1 MLNKGTKILSILTIA
16 FLLISCDNSNENGQ
30 NGNNNETRLIPVE
43 TVTVEKDRF
52 EDFIRLSGNV
62 EAIDDATIS
71 AESSGRILS
80 IRERGERVR
89 KGGVIARLDDR
100 LMQAQHE
107 AAKTGFELAND
118 TFNRLEALYADSIIS
133 TQDFNSARAQRDQAK
148 AQLDQA
154 SKQLQDANIE
164 APFEGR
170 IEERMIRTGE
180 LINPGMP
187 VVRLV
192 NTDRVRVLAGI
203 PERYSTEIREGSEVV
218 VNIRSVG
225 GGERT
230 ATISYSGNVIDPE
243 TRTYTIEVE
252 LANPQEIIKP
262 DMVVDLRVK
271 RETLE
276 DVVVIPRTAIVRD
289 ETGSFVFISREEN
302 GRKIAELVE
311 VRTGT
316 ASGPLVQILEGISDG
331 DEVVVVGMRNLSIGD
346 ELNVITNESSIERA
360 KRLRDQERPVASY

>member
-1 MLNKGTKILSILTIA
+1 MLNKGTKILSVLTIA

-30 NGNNNETRLIPVE
+30 NGNDNDRRLIPVE
-43 TVTVEKDRF
+43 TVTIVKDRF

-71 AESSGRILS
+71 AETSGRVHF
-80 IRERGERVR
+80 IRERGERVS

-100 LMQAQHE
+100 LTQAQYE
-107 AAKTGFELAND
+107 AAQTGFELADD

-133 TQDFNSARAQRDQAK
+133 TQDYNSARAQRDQAK

-154 SKQLQDANIE
+154 RKQLQDANIE

-192 NTDRVRVLAGI
+192 NTDRIRILAGI

-230 ATISYSGNVIDPE
+230 AAISYSGNVIDPD
-243 TRTYTIEVE
+243 TRTYTVEVE
-252 LANPQEIIKP
+252 LANPQQIIKP
-262 DMVVDLRVK
+262 DMVVDLRVN

-276 DVVVIPRTAIVRD
+276 DAVIIPRTAVIRD
-289 ETGSFVFISREEN
+289 ETGAFVFVSKEEN
-302 GRKIAELVE
+302 GRTTAELVE
-311 VRTGT
+311 VRTGA
-316 ASGPLVQILEGISDG
+316 ASGSLVQILEGISEG
-331 DEVVVVGMRNLSIGD
+331 DEVVVAGIRNLSIGD
-346 ELNVITNESSIERA
+346 ELNIITNESSIERA
-360 KRLRDQERPVASY
+360 KRLRDQEKSVVSY